1 MEELISEDSNDNDG
15 DKIVF
20 LDWDDTLFPSTEL
33 LNNNIDLYNCN
44 IDNIMI
50 NIHDP
55 FDFLN
60 FDFFDDDICTSKEN
74 KENREKQKND
84 ESKQMRDDIKECEK
98 KVIKLL
104 ELFICKKYRVYIIT
118 NATNGWVENCIA
130 NIYREIHNNLITD
143 DIIIIS
149 ARSYYEKY
157 VDDIRDVEGK
167 NFATKYLCVK
177 NQLDFIYDL
186 EHANN
191 DDDQCTINNNML
203 SSMQNLDIYDF
214 LTLKLEKI
222 YKKEFKRE
230 KMYNR
235 KIKQIIS
242 IGDQKTDILMANKI
256 AKWNINVS
264 TKTIKLLNR
273 PNCKDLIRQLHG
285 IVVNFDNIFSDD
297 ESKSYDMNYIGF

>member
-104 ELFICKKYRVYIIT
+104 ELFICKKYRVYINGTLALST
-118 NATNGWVENCIA
+118 N
-130 NIYREIHNNLITD
+130 D
-143 DIIIIS
+143 K
-149 ARSYYEKY
+149 EKAWKR
-157 VDDIRDVEGK
+157 I
-167 NFATKYLCVK
+167 
-177 NQLDFIYDL
+177 
-186 EHANN
+186 
-191 DDDQCTINNNML
+191 
-203 SSMQNLDIYDF
+203 
-214 LTLKLEKI
+214 EKSPFGVTF
-222 YKKEFKRE
+222 EVL
-230 KMYNR
+230 NR
-235 KIKQIIS
+235 K
-242 IGDQKTDILMANKI
+242 GY
-256 AKWNINVS
+256 
-264 TKTIKLLNR
+264 
-273 PNCKDLIRQLHG
+273 CIREF
-285 IVVNFDNIFSDD
+285 VTFSDTKN
-297 ESKSYDMNYIGF
+297 ER